1 MDEDSKTHLAGWLIA
16 AVAIMVA
23 ASLLFAGFVAGEPVR
38 LIIQTLPLWVV
49 IVFGLMGSGYVRWAA
64 FPVLLFWSA
73 LAAIL
78 WLEHM
83 GWIHAAGGGYTAVEL
98 RVAGLVAAADG
109 TLESGIYDMMGR
121 LVRTLP
127 ATPVREG
134 EEYTLTMDLGEMAAG
149 TYTVH
154 AAVGSYQATVKF
166 SVVR

>member
-83 GWIHAAGGGYTAVEL
+83 GWIHAAGGGYTSVEL
-98 RVAGLVAAADG
+98 RVAGLVAAAAALG
-109 TLESGIYDMMGR
+109 LLACLGKHQRTSPLTGLTLALACGALQIGAYYFG
-121 LVRTLP
+121 LQP
-127 ATPVREG
+127 A
-134 EEYTLTMDLGEMAAG
+134 LA
-149 TYTVH
+149 
-154 AAVGSYQATVKF
+154 
-166 SVVR
+166 